1 MKRKATAKAE
11 PAEAPLWLQRLRA
24 FVDPLG
30 PQEVARRA
38 RKSRQQLEKILNG
51 VNINPTLGV
60 LSAYVRGTGHELE
73 DLFTRPGDGPAD
85 EASQAK
91 GVALLGR
98 LLADVDAGTWEEDLA
113 TAIAAIATAMRRHR
127 DHESAHRSAAKV

>member
-1 MKRKATAKAE
+1 
-11 PAEAPLWLQRLRA
+11 LRA
-24 FVDPLG
+24 FVEPLG

-38 RKSRQQLEKILNG
+38 NKSRQQLEKILKG
-51 VNINPTLGV
+51 QNINPTLDV
-60 LSAYVRGTGHELE
+60 LGAYARGTGHDLE

-91 GVALLGR
+91 GAALLGR

-113 TAIAAIATAMRRHR
+113 TAITAIANAMRRQR
-127 DHESAHRSAAKV
+127 DRESAHRSAAKV